1 MTLLD
6 GKKLATQ
13 IKSEIKEKVLTR
25 AAEGKKNTSF
35 SGYSRWG
42 KSSKY
47 GLCPQQGE
55 IV

>member
-25 AAEGKKNTSF
+25 AAEGKKYLILPLF
-35 SGYSRWG
+35 LLG
-42 KSSKY
+42 KIQLVWLMSATR
-47 GLCPQQGE
+47 
-55 IV
+55 